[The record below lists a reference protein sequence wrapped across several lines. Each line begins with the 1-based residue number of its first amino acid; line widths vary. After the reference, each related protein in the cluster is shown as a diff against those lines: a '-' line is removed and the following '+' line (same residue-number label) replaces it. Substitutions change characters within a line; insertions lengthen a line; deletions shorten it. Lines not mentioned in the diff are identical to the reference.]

1 MRKNIGVSS
10 ITNYSKLLLLMLA
23 FTQNTY
29 AQTPDSVVKEK
40 ETLVF
45 NGYYRGRIDSYDGVN
60 KLTYGDAAIDA
71 KGNVK
76 GVSNDTLYLHQILA
90 GFTYLPAM
98 NWEIKAYMYD
108 SRSWDSSLQADDF
121 LANKGTADEYGA
133 SYYDDHHELHET
145 YIRKYNFLTSGL
157 TFSLGRLNLE
167 YGDRRIFAPGAWG
180 NTIGFFWDAAHLSY
194 AVDKNFIDVWYGQ
207 TRTIA
212 PDDFSI
218 VEKHV
223 YQGAG
228 IYSHYEK
235 DAFKIEPFAAW
246 RNGLFHEVKPYEKAY
261 YAGARTYDE
270 SIGFIYD
277 ATYIKATGRYG
288 EKDIDAYAYVAK
300 AGYYFDDT
308 YKTHFTLGTLYA
320 SGDTNP
326 NDTTKGTFETP
337 FGSKTGPN
345 YGRMDIMIWS
355 NMRDYQAMYW
365 MNPTKKLSL
374 KAAFHNFSLAEPTDS
389 WYTFGYKNNPG
400 NSYTEIGNEY
410 DLTLKYT
417 ATDNLSFTV
426 IGTYLDAGD
435 FITKNNIAQN
445 DATKLFFQFVYKF
458 STQRKGG
465 E

>member
-1 MRKNIGVSS
+1 MRKNNEMS
-10 ITNYSKLLLLMLA
+10 TLLYCSKLFLLSLV
-23 FTQNTY
+23 FSEISY
-29 AQTPDSVVKEK
+29 AQTSGPTLKEK
-40 ETLVF
+40 EKLIF

-60 KLTYGDAAIDA
+60 KLTYGDAERDA
-71 KGNVK
+71 KGNAK

-121 LANKGTADEYGA
+121 LANKDTADEYGT

-167 YGDRRIFAPGAWG
+167 YGDRRIFAPGVWG
-180 NTIGFFWDAAHLSY
+180 NTIGFFWDAAHFSY
-194 AVDKNFIDVWYGQ
+194 AVDKNLIDVWYGQ

-218 VEKHV
+218 TEKHV

-235 DAFKIEPFAAW
+235 DALKIEPFAAW
-246 RNGLFHEVKPYEKAY
+246 RNALFHEVKPYEKAY

-270 SIGFIYD
+270 SLGFIYD

-288 EKDIDAYAYVAK
+288 EKDIDAFAYASK

-308 YKTHFTLGTLYA
+308 YKTHFTLGTVYA

-326 NDTTKGTFETP
+326 NDATKGTFETP

-410 DLTLKYT
+410 DLTLKYK
-417 ATDNLSFTV
+417 ASNNLSFTV

-445 DATKLFFQFVYKF
+445 DATKLF
-458 STQRKGG
+458 
-465 E
+465 